1 MKTQFLKNSILL
13 VTSVVCITFSFAQKN
28 GRLKHSS
35 SAHSDSNNYLNVNDD
50 SSVNPVRTH
59 INYKNGQEMYNIEI
73 SADKVTELYVNDKRI
88 PADSF
93 YVYNGII
100 DTIKEQIKKDKAQA
114 EDDRKQASLDMQQAE
129 KDKIQATT
137 DRAHAEEQRKQA
149 EKDREQANKDQAE
162 AETDRKQAEKD
173 REQVERYKTRATTD
187 RAHAE
192 EQRKQAEKD
201 REQANKDQAQAE
213 TDRKHAEEDRA
224 IIKSLIGELVKEHI
238 IPDEKS
244 ITQLVLTSEEFIING
259 KKQTAEL
266 HSKFKAE
273 FLKKPGHSISY
284 NSASGYGIYLNK

>member
-1 MKTQFLKNSILL
+1 MKTQFLKHSILL
-13 VTSVVCITFSFAQKN
+13 VTSVLCITFSFAQKN
-28 GRLKHSS
+28 GRLKNSS

-50 SSVNPVRTH
+50 SSVNPVQTH
-59 INYKNGQEMYNIEI
+59 INYKNGQEIYNIEM

-173 REQVERYKTRATTD
+173 REQ
-187 RAHAE
+187 
-192 EQRKQAEKD
+192 AEKD

-213 TDRKHAEEDRA
+213 TDRKQAEEDRA

>member
-28 GRLKHSS
+28 GRLKYSS

-50 SSVNPVRTH
+50 SSVNPVQTH
-59 INYKNGQEMYNIEI
+59 INYKNGQEMYNIEM

-149 EKDREQANKDQAE
+149 EKDREQANKDQAQ
-162 AETDRKQAEKD
+162 AQTDRKQ
-173 REQVERYKTRATTD
+173 
-187 RAHAE
+187 
-192 EQRKQAEKD
+192 
-201 REQANKDQAQAE
+201 
-213 TDRKHAEEDRA
+213 AEEDRA

-238 IPDEKS
+238 IQDEKS
-244 ITQLVLTSEEFIING
+244 ITQIVLTSEEFIING

>member
-149 EKDREQANKDQAE
+149 EKDREQANKDQA
-162 AETDRKQAEKD
+162 
-173 REQVERYKTRATTD
+173 
-187 RAHAE
+187 
-192 EQRKQAEKD
+192 
-201 REQANKDQAQAE
+201 QAE